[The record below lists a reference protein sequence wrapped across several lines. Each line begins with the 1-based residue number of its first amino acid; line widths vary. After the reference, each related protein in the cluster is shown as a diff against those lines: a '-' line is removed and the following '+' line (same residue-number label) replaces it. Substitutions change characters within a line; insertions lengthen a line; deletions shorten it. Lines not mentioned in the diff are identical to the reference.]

1 MKAIGL
7 MSGTSADGID
17 AALLVS
23 DGDRVVECGPALTR
37 PYEPTL
43 RARLRSLD
51 ESAETALTD
60 AHGEAVAALLG
71 TTTLT
76 AGDIDVIGFHGQTLW
91 HRPEQGRTCQIGDGA
106 RLAATTGIDVVDNL
120 RAADMRAGGQGAP
133 LVPVYHRA
141 LATGLP
147 RPLAVLNIGGV
158 ANVTWIGAGD
168 DALLGFD
175 TGPGNALLDDWA
187 EAYTGCP
194 FDEDGRLAAAG
205 EVDAKALEALLSNS
219 YFRALP
225 PKSLD
230 RDHFAGKLV
239 DKLSPADGA
248 ATLLAFT
255 ASSVALAADQF
266 PAPVSRWLVGG
277 GGRHNAVLMAALAE
291 RLTAPVDA
299 VEAVGWDGDAL
310 EAHAFAYLALRSLRG
325 LPLTYP
331 STTGCAAPTTG
342 GVLHRA

>member
-1 MKAIGL
+1 
-7 MSGTSADGID
+7 
-17 AALLVS
+17 
-23 DGDRVVECGPALTR
+23 
-37 PYEPTL
+37 
-43 RARLRSLD
+43 
-51 ESAETALTD
+51 
-60 AHGEAVAALLG
+60 
-71 TTTLT
+71 
-76 AGDIDVIGFHGQTLW
+76 
-91 HRPEQGRTCQIGDGA
+91 
-106 RLAATTGIDVVDNL
+106 
-120 RAADMRAGGQGAP
+120 
-133 LVPVYHRA
+133 
-141 LATGLP
+141 
-147 RPLAVLNIGGV
+147 VLNIGGV

-194 FDEDGRLAAAG
+194 LDEDGRLAAAG
-205 EVDAKALEALLSNS
+205 EVDAKALEALLANS
-219 YFRALP
+219 YFRVLP

-239 DKLSPADGA
+239 DRLSPADGA

-255 ASSVALAADQF
+255 VASVALAADQF
-266 PAPVSRWLVGG
+266 PAPVSRWLVCG